1 VTNPAAETIYV
12 ALLDE
17 GVDVWR
23 PVQASRRAGDVFEI
37 VSKNDDPE
45 TESWEF
51 PSGSLVRCIERS
63 LSGGSHLVAVELVPP
78 PSLKSVPK

>member
-1 VTNPAAETIYV
+1 MLNTETIYV

-23 PVQASRRAGDVFEI
+23 PVQASRRIGETFEI

-45 TESWEF
+45 DEHWQF
-51 PSGSLVRCIERS
+51 PSGALVRCEERE
-63 LSGGSHLVAVELVPP
+63 LSGGPCLVAVELVTAPR
-78 PSLKSVPK
+78 LMVVPHDH